1 MGDYYSKKEVI
12 TMKKRM
18 ITAFLM
24 FALLVLGAPG
34 QAFADDDPL
43 LSNATYHTEESD
55 YIPGDCV
62 LTATKMMIKRAAI
75 MNGQSEWGDITNELL
90 RPTATYEDGCLISD
104 FRFVDE
110 GLSYRVRYAEFSGS
124 SDGERIEEFRQLLKE
139 HPEGIVVHGE
149 GAAETGTHGVLV
161 VGVDGYQV
169 YAVDATYN
177 KGDFNKG
184 IQKWQ
189 DTTMLDPLM
198 VTQYWYIDEIVRTEP
213 ETKIK
218 PIKELYFNILRRA

>member
-1 MGDYYSKKEVI
+1 MKRRII
-12 TMKKRM
+12 TMKKRV
-18 ITAFLM
+18 ITALLTFM
-24 FALLVLGAPG
+24 LLVLSVPCTV
-34 QAFADDDPL
+34 FADSDPL
-43 LSNATYHTEESD
+43 LSNATYHTEETD

-75 MNGQSEWGDITNELL
+75 MNGQSDWSDITNEQL
-90 RPTATYEDGCLISD
+90 RPTATLEDGCMVSD
-104 FRFVDE
+104 FRFEDE

-124 SDGERIEEFRQLLKE
+124 TDGERIEEFRQLLKK
-139 HPEGIVVHGE
+139 HPEGIVVHGV

-184 IQKWQ
+184 IQKWE
-189 DTTMLDPLM
+189 DTTMLDPWM

-213 ETKIK
+213 KAKIK

>member
-24 FALLVLGAPG
+24 FALLVLGVPC

-75 MNGQSEWGDITNELL
+75 MNGQSEWCDITNELL
-90 RPTATYEDGCLISD
+90 RPTATMEDGCMVSD
-104 FRFVDE
+104 FRFEDE
-110 GLSYRVRYAEFSGS
+110 GLSYR
-124 SDGERIEEFRQLLKE
+124 
-139 HPEGIVVHGE
+139 
-149 GAAETGTHGVLV
+149 
-161 VGVDGYQV
+161 
-169 YAVDATYN
+169 
-177 KGDFNKG
+177 
-184 IQKWQ
+184 
-189 DTTMLDPLM
+189 
-198 VTQYWYIDEIVRTEP
+198 YW
-213 ETKIK
+213 
-218 PIKELYFNILRRA
+218 

>member
-1 MGDYYSKKEVI
+1 MKRRII
-12 TMKKRM
+12 TMKKRV
-18 ITAFLM
+18 ITVLLTFM
-24 FALLVLGAPG
+24 LLVLSVPCAV
-34 QAFADDDPL
+34 FADNDPL
-43 LSNATYHTEESD
+43 LSNATYHTEETD

-75 MNGQSEWGDITNELL
+75 MNGQSDWSDITNEQL
-90 RPTATYEDGCLISD
+90 RPTATLEDGCMVSD
-104 FRFVDE
+104 FRFEDE

-124 SDGERIEEFRQLLKE
+124 TDGERIEEFRQLLKK
-139 HPEGIVVHGE
+139 HPEGIVVHGA

-184 IQKWQ
+184 IQKWE
-189 DTTMLDPLM
+189 DTTMLDPWM

-213 ETKIK
+213 KAKIK
-218 PIKELYFNILRRA
+218 PIKELYFNMLRRA

>member
-1 MGDYYSKKEVI
+1 
-12 TMKKRM
+12 MKKRM

-24 FALLVLGAPG
+24 FALLVLGVPG

-43 LSNATYHTEESD
+43 LSNATYHTEETD

-75 MNGQSEWGDITNELL
+75 MNGQSDWSDITNEQL
-90 RPTATYEDGCLISD
+90 RPTATLEDGCMVSD
-104 FRFVDE
+104 FRFEDE

-124 SDGERIEEFRQLLKE
+124 SDGERIEEFRQLLKK
-139 HPEGIVVHGE
+139 HPEGIVVHGA

-184 IQKWQ
+184 IQKWE
-189 DTTMLDPLM
+189 DTTILDPWM
-198 VTQYWYIDEIVRTEP
+198 VTQYWYIDEIARTESKA
-213 ETKIK
+213 KIK
-218 PIKELYFNILRRA
+218 PIKELYFNMLRRA

>member
-1 MGDYYSKKEVI
+1 
-12 TMKKRM
+12 MKKRI
-18 ITAFLM
+18 ITVLLL
-24 FALLVLGAPG
+24 FALLVLGVPG
-34 QAFADDDPL
+34 AAFADDDPL
-43 LSNATYHTEESD
+43 LSNVTYHTEESD

-75 MNGQSEWGDITNELL
+75 MNGQSEWCDITNELL

-124 SDGERIEEFRQLLKE
+124 SDGERIEEFRQLLKD

-189 DTTMLDPLM
+189 DTTMLDPWM